1 MKGSEQQTKS
11 SLGRLQPLTFWQ
23 NVSRDLAPHGPRV
36 VLGLH
41 SSIVGDGPMYV
52 RSSSFCNEGSRR
64 YLYEVQV
71 CILNLLYQRFGQRF
85 VWARFD
91 RSPATAVVDTGTS
104 LIEGPYDDVGA
115 LAKKIGASCVSFTS
129 SSAADFVSAAYKKL
143 CLQLLRALLLFI
155 SPPCPLSAC
164 PICFF

>member
-1 MKGSEQQTKS
+1 M
-11 SLGRLQPLTFWQ
+11 
-23 NVSRDLAPHGPRV
+23 

-52 RSSSFCNEGSRR
+52 RSSSFSNEGSRR

-85 VWARFD
+85 VCARFD

-143 CLQLLRALLLFI
+143 CLQLFACVASPFFSSLSAVGVSYIYFFLLYGFVSSNVLLL
-155 SPPCPLSAC
+155 
-164 PICFF
+164 CF